1 MLPVVREL
9 ETEYSGRVTFQIIDY
24 YADQTKPLLSQYLVR
39 YHPGFVVLRPDGTP
53 LPTLIGPQ
61 SKETLIDQI
70 EAALA

>member
-9 ETEYSGRVTFQIIDY
+9 EAEYQGRVNFQIIDY
-24 YADQTKPLLSQYLVR
+24 YADTTKPLLSQYLVR

-61 SKETLIDQI
+61 SKETLVEQI
-70 EAALA
+70 ETALA

>member
-9 ETEYSGRVTFQIIDY
+9 EAEYQGRVTFQIVDY
-24 YADQTKPLLSQYLVR
+24 YADATKPLLTQYLVR

-61 SKETLIDQI
+61 SKEKLVELI
-70 EAALA
+70 ESALA